1 MLDNGPARKESFVS
15 KMQGVAE
22 SVGEPM
28 EMSTLRREDFNFIQS
43 MYIYSHFAYVCPY
56 IQSA

>member
-1 MLDNGPARKESFVS
+1 
-15 KMQGVAE
+15 MQGVAE